1 MGGEAR
7 GRRREKRVEGMGE
20 EGGGKGRHGRMGET
34 KGAMGQE
41 KGVKDRDGGRKER
54 RRDEKGGGERM
65 RGQST
70 KIK

>member
-1 MGGEAR
+1 
-7 GRRREKRVEGMGE
+7 MGE
-20 EGGGKGRHGRMGET
+20 ERGGKGRHGRMGET

-41 KGVKDRDGGRKER
+41 KGVKERDGWRKER

-70 KIK
+70 KIN